1 MPPSTCLAIDRS
13 WPPTLGRKQL
23 RDPFPAIALDSGGER
38 LTGRLAAN
46 VDSVGGAVFTSSGG
60 SSQTRAT
67 HRGTAL
73 DHSDSGM
80 VPELPTDSVLP
91 PSSASV
97 PRHLLEHISIA
108 NRLAARLPSTSSI
121 HQDRV
126 SKNSNFSSQGRDM
139 PAYHQR
145 QMFRPILVGPSPPQ
159 LSSQSSDNTPSPTTT
174 TPKLGSKRGRITAIA
189 CVPCKK
195 RKSKCNG
202 LQPVCNT
209 CALKG
214 SACSYDMRQEHRWQ
228 GTLRVNVKKLEQELE
243 EVKSVL
249 PLLATSS
256 QREAATKLA
265 FEISKRGFSEHSAD
279 EIRKMLGGSKV
290 DAPQAEGSTP
300 TAESAGEN
308 SDSKNDLSES
318 PEDVTQYYPEFDQ
331 NVSPGFENA
340 IPTASERRLGWSSG
354 VVGRKVIGVDRS
366 KLAAADESFSSKQN
380 IMASSAADLSA
391 HHSVMGFDTPVSPGT
406 TNVSPIT
413 YVFAMYRDS
422 KRAQRADGDSSQKV
436 FGSDSNEIDAILGG
450 ETGFSQ
456 EQSLTTWV
464 PRVVNVF
471 FSAAGLAEKLAVAE
485 LVKDWMQWQI
495 WPSRENLE
503 RLPRWIQPTQFQKVI
518 PHDLTIDILP
528 WPAVRDFF
536 LHNPELYMSG
546 DLFNHLSINWTL
558 EDSRMF
564 YCEPE
569 SGKFVLSAAFKE
581 HIGNLSN
588 WSFAPEVF
596 EQMPYLIGKDTMGM
610 LKSAPQKRPE

>member
-1 MPPSTCLAIDRS
+1 
-13 WPPTLGRKQL
+13 
-23 RDPFPAIALDSGGER
+23 
-38 LTGRLAAN
+38 
-46 VDSVGGAVFTSSGG
+46 
-60 SSQTRAT
+60 
-67 HRGTAL
+67 
-73 DHSDSGM
+73 
-80 VPELPTDSVLP
+80 
-91 PSSASV
+91 
-97 PRHLLEHISIA
+97 
-108 NRLAARLPSTSSI
+108 
-121 HQDRV
+121 
-126 SKNSNFSSQGRDM
+126 
-139 PAYHQR
+139 
-145 QMFRPILVGPSPPQ
+145 MFRPILVGPSPPQ

-265 FEISKRGFSEHSAD
+265 FEISKRGFSEHSPD
-279 EIRKMLGGSKV
+279 EIRKILGGSRV
-290 DAPQAEGSTP
+290 DAPHAEDSTP
-300 TAESAGEN
+300 TAESAGEH
-308 SDSKNDLSES
+308 SDGKNDLSES
-318 PEDVTQYYPEFDQ
+318 PEDVTQYYPGFEQ
-331 NVSPGFENA
+331 NVSSGFENGL
-340 IPTASERRLGWSSG
+340 PTMSE
-354 VVGRKVIGVDRS
+354 VIGPNQS
-366 KLAAADESFSSKQN
+366 KRTSADDSSSSKQS
-380 IMASSAADLSA
+380 IMASNAADLSS
-391 HHSVMGFDTPVSPGT
+391 HHSAMSFDAPVSPGT

-422 KRAQRADGDSSQKV
+422 KRAQRADGDAPEKV

-450 ETGFSQ
+450 EAGFSQ
-456 EQSLTTWV
+456 EQPLSTWV

-471 FSAAGLAEKLAVAE
+471 FSNAGLAEKLAVAE

-546 DLFNHLSINWTL
+546 DLFNHLSINWML

-569 SGKFVLSAAFKE
+569 SGKLVLSAAFRE
-581 HIGNLSN
+581 HVGELSN

-610 LKSAPQKRPE
+610 LKSATQRRPE

>member
-1 MPPSTCLAIDRS
+1 
-13 WPPTLGRKQL
+13 
-23 RDPFPAIALDSGGER
+23 
-38 LTGRLAAN
+38 
-46 VDSVGGAVFTSSGG
+46 
-60 SSQTRAT
+60 
-67 HRGTAL
+67 
-73 DHSDSGM
+73 M

-126 SKNSNFSSQGRDM
+126 SENSNFSSQGRDM

-290 DAPQAEGSTP
+290 DVPQAEGSTP

-318 PEDVTQYYPEFDQ
+318 PEDVTQYYPGFDQ

-340 IPTASERRLGWSSG
+340 IPTASENHTWTAHSLLGTGDSG
-354 VVGRKVIGVDRS
+354 VWIPDGAFSPNPNVSPYREDSAGP
-366 KLAAADESFSSKQN
+366 AALSAESSKQN

-391 HHSVMGFDTPVSPGT
+391 HHSVMGFDPPVSPGT

-422 KRAQRADGDSSQKV
+422 KRAQRADGDSPQKV

-495 WPSRENLE
+495 WPSRQNLE

>member
-1 MPPSTCLAIDRS
+1 
-13 WPPTLGRKQL
+13 
-23 RDPFPAIALDSGGER
+23 
-38 LTGRLAAN
+38 
-46 VDSVGGAVFTSSGG
+46 
-60 SSQTRAT
+60 
-67 HRGTAL
+67 
-73 DHSDSGM
+73 
-80 VPELPTDSVLP
+80 
-91 PSSASV
+91 
-97 PRHLLEHISIA
+97 
-108 NRLAARLPSTSSI
+108 
-121 HQDRV
+121 
-126 SKNSNFSSQGRDM
+126 
-139 PAYHQR
+139 
-145 QMFRPILVGPSPPQ
+145 MFRPILVGPSPPQ

-265 FEISKRGFSEHSAD
+265 FEISKRGFSEHSPD
-279 EIRKMLGGSKV
+279 EIRKILGGSRHV
-290 DAPQAEGSTP
+290 L
-300 TAESAGEN
+300 
-308 SDSKNDLSES
+308 SKCKC
-318 PEDVTQYYPEFDQ
+318 VAIQR
-331 NVSPGFENA
+331 GF
-340 IPTASERRLGWSSG
+340 GWPSSF
-354 VVGRKVIGVDRS
+354 VGGKVIGPDQS
-366 KLAAADESFSSKQN
+366 KRTSADDSSSNKQS

-391 HHSVMGFDTPVSPGT
+391 HHSAMTFDAPVSPGT

-422 KRAQRADGDSSQKV
+422 KRAQRADGDAPEKV

-450 ETGFSQ
+450 EAGFSQ
-456 EQSLTTWV
+456 EQPLSTWV

-471 FSAAGLAEKLAVAE
+471 FSNAGLAEKLAVAE

-546 DLFNHLSINWTL
+546 DLFNHLSINWML

-569 SGKFVLSAAFKE
+569 SGKLVLSAAFRE
-581 HIGNLSN
+581 HVGELSN

-610 LKSAPQKRPE
+610 LKSAPQRRPE